1 MELIIGSVITS
12 VFFIC
17 LEKTFP
23 AQQQRILREGWHIDI
38 THFVINYFAVQLGAI
53 LAVLPVYL
61 LFYSFSWA
69 IPPGVQAVITSQPG
83 WLQFLEAFLIAEI
96 SSYIIH
102 RLVHTIPW
110 LWQFHS
116 IHHCSPD
123 LDWLSALRFH
133 PIDLVLERLFIVVP
147 LFLLGFSKEVLEVY
161 ALTRTFQ
168 SLFIHTNIN
177 FDFPILRWL
186 IATPESH
193 RWHHDEAPET
203 QNKNFG
209 QPFIDFLFGTLYL
222 PNDKKPAVYGVHGLM
237 LDSYKEQ
244 LMYPFQKQKQISL
257 IESTSQRSEF
267 LESSKPE
274 SPIHR

>member
-1 MELIIGSVITS
+1 MEMIFGIVLLFI
-12 VFFIC
+12 FFISI
-17 LEKTFP
+17 EKLFP
-23 AQQQRILREGWHIDI
+23 AQLQKTFRTGWRIDV
-38 THFVINYFAVQLGAI
+38 THFVVNYFAVQLGVI
-53 LAVLPVYL
+53 LAILPVYL
-61 LFYSFSWA
+61 LSYFFSWA
-69 IPPGVQAVITSQPG
+69 IPPGVQAVITRQPG